1 MEIKVR
7 ALDSVEPKGVQEV
20 EQELLEKHE
29 SETNQVET
37 NQEEVAVDNDRAELQ
52 DSSDL
57 KEEDVLSY
65 ISKRYDKQ
73 INSFDDLMSER
84 KSNDDLPEDVA
95 AYMKYRKDT
104 GRGFDDFLKLNKNY
118 EEMDQDDLL
127 RDYYAATQDGLDEE
141 DIDVMLEEFKYDQEL
156 DEESHIKKV
165 RIAKKKAVAEAKKYF
180 TEQKEKYKHPLESRQ
195 GGIPESEME
204 DYKAYKQYVQS
215 AKTQNEENER
225 KQKWFEQKT
234 NEVFSGEFKGFE
246 FNLND
251 KKLSFAPGDSTELK
265 KSQSNI
271 LNFISKFLDND
282 GMLKDP
288 VGYHKALAV
297 AMNPEKFA
305 KFFYEQGQSAA
316 TDDLTRKIKNV
327 NMSERKAPEAQ
338 IKGGMQVKVV
348 NPDSGKSLKI
358 RSAKRL

>member
-7 ALDSVEPKGVQEV
+7 ALDSVEPKGIQEL
-20 EQELLEKHE
+20 EKELLEKHE
-29 SETNQVET
+29 AEMQQRDEPQETVVE
-37 NQEEVAVDNDRAELQ
+37 QEVESTPQQSN
-52 DSSDL
+52 DL

-65 ISKRYDKQ
+65 ISNRYNKH
-73 INSFDDLMSER
+73 INSFDELMSER
-84 KSNDDLPEDVA
+84 SSNEQLPEDVA
-95 AYMKYRKDT
+95 AYMKYKQDT
-104 GRGFDDFLKLNKNY
+104 GRNFEDFLQLNKDY
-118 EEMDQDDLL
+118 EKMDQDELL
-127 RDYYAATQDGLDEE
+127 HRYYASTQDGLDAE
-141 DIDVMLEEFKYDQEL
+141 DIDVMLEEFKYDPDL
-156 DEESHIKKV
+156 DDESVVKKA

-180 TEQKEKYKHPLESRQ
+180 NEQKEKYKHPLESRT
-195 GGIPESEME
+195 GGIPENEME

-234 NEVFSGEFKGFE
+234 NEVFSSEFKGFE
-246 FNLND
+246 FNFND
-251 KKLSFAPGDSTELK
+251 KKVSYAPGDSTELK

-271 LNFISKFLDND
+271 LNFISKFLDEN

-288 VGYHKALAV
+288 MGYHRALAV

-305 KFFYEQGQSAA
+305 KFFYEQGQSMA

-327 NMSERKAPEAQ
+327 NMSERKAPEAMV
-338 IKGGMQVKVV
+338 KGGMQVKAV